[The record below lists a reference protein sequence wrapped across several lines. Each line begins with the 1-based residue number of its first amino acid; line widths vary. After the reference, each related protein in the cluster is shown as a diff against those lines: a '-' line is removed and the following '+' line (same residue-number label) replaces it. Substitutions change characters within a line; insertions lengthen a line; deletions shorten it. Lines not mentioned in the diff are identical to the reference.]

1 MNISQYRLLGSRMYN
16 IIYAVLDGIL
26 DELFLSI
33 IGSYIIELNGEDN
46 IIFIS
51 ELNLEL
57 IDIRPFRRLQSQ
69 DHGL

>member
-1 MNISQYRLLGSRMYN
+1 MNISQYRLLGSRIDNAALYN

-33 IGSYIIELNGEDN
+33 IGSYIIELKGSDN

-51 ELNLEL
+51 ELDLET
-57 IDIRPFRRLQSQ
+57 IDILPM
-69 DHGL
+69 